1 MRTDTENLDR
11 KLLRE
16 IWDHAS
22 GLCECYPLFKL
33 SPASEKKTDIGFFLS
48 HRMQTAATHAQRRA
62 SLAPRAPMLVT
73 GRQAALT
80 DSKEQ
85 TGICNYSG
93 DSLGGGGVAVLVDAL
108 VRLPGTVFLSSG

>member
-1 MRTDTENLDR
+1 
-11 KLLRE
+11 
-16 IWDHAS
+16 
-22 GLCECYPLFKL
+22 
-33 SPASEKKTDIGFFLS
+33 
-48 HRMQTAATHAQRRA
+48 MQTAATHAQRRA

-93 DSLGGGGVAVLVDAL
+93 DSLGGVAVLVDTL